1 MAEIE
6 LQRCPNCGGPAKLHT
21 KRGKFYYECDGDCW
35 TSTGLYSTQEGAAR
49 EWNRLEK
56 RKSDQNCLF
65 CKHSMSGGAMCGRWG
80 VAGMIVA
87 AVLSTFALFKA
98 VLKWG

>member
-1 MAEIE
+1 MKRLIRALLSILFFTMEI
-6 LQRCPNCGGPAKLHT
+6 CGWFFVYAMI
-21 KRGKFYYECDGDCW
+21 
-35 TSTGLYSTQEGAAR
+35 LYLAT
-49 EWNRLEK
+49 
-56 RKSDQNCLF
+56 D
-65 CKHSMSGGAMCGRWG
+65 GAMCGRWG